1 MAQET
6 NHFRTS
12 KIGTRM
18 RKRITNTFSQQDRT
32 LLRLQNKRRHCGHP
46 NFFFLEGG
54 AIFKL
59 NAFVLYMILNSY
71 EISYVNF
78 INCIL

>member
-46 NFFFLEGG
+46 NFFFLEGWG
-54 AIFKL
+54 
-59 NAFVLYMILNSY
+59 
-71 EISYVNF
+71 NF
-78 INCIL
+78 QTKCFCIIHDFEFL